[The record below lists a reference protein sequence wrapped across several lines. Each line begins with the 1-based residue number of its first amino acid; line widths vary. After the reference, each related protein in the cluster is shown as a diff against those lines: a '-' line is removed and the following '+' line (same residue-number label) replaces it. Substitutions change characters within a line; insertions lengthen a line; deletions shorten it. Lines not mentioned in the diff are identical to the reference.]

1 MIMEECKRCLLFESA
16 QGNTL
21 ELIKD
26 KINSLPEAEKTD
38 ESVYSNRLSLCKN
51 CDFLISGMCR
61 KCGCYVEFRAAFK
74 NKHCPNVNDR
84 KW

>member
-1 MIMEECKRCLLFESA
+1 MDECKRCLLYESA
-16 QGNTL
+16 EGNIL
-21 ELIKD
+21 ELIKE
-26 KINSLPEAEKTD
+26 KIKSLPEAEKTD
-38 ESVYSNRLSLCKN
+38 EAVYSNRLSLCKT

-74 NKHCPNVNDR
+74 NKHCPNADDR

>member
-1 MIMEECKRCLLFESA
+1 MNECKRCLLFESA
-16 QGNTL
+16 QGETL
-21 ELIKD
+21 SIIKE
-26 KINSLPEAEKTD
+26 KIKTLSENERVSDDLYEK
-38 ESVYSNRLSLCKN
+38 RLSLCKE

-74 NKHCPNVNDR
+74 NKSCPDVNNK